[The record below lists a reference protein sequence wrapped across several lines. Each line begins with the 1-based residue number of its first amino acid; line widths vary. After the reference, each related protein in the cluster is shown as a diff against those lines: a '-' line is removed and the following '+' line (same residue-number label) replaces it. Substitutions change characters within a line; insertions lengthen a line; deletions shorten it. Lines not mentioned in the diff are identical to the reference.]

1 MHSYNTRFQAKKAQT
16 EFQAKKAQALK
27 PQQEPHVITVICPSQ
42 PSKGSQPS
50 KRHRYDTRFEI
61 NRIRN
66 AVILRDCGIVSNLL
80 LTAEAHQETLDRV
93 NACIDVFTYLRWNP
107 ALFQMKTF
115 ADTVYK
121 KMDELKIDCLNHI
134 QSQGVASHSCHALLA
149 LLGDIDFL
157 GMRF

>member
-1 MHSYNTRFQAKKAQT
+1 MHSYNTRFQAKRAQAEFQT
-16 EFQAKKAQALK
+16 QQEFQA
-27 PQQEPHVITVICPSQ
+27 PHVITVICPSQ
-42 PSKGSQPS
+42 PSKDSQPS
-50 KRHRYDTRFEI
+50 RRHRYDTRFEI

-121 KMDELKIDCLNHI
+121 KMGELETDCLNHI
-134 QSQGVASHSCHALLA
+134 QSQGVASHSCHTLLA
-149 LLGDIDFL
+149 LLRDISDFM
-157 GMRF
+157 GTF